1 MRSRAIAWLLIP
13 VAGLAI
19 SACGSSSKNTN
30 SGAPSVAPTTA
41 PASASGDTSAQIKA
55 NWQEF
60 FDPKTPVA
68 RRVQLLENGQQF
80 ADIIQAQSGSG
91 LAASATSQVTNVSVQ
106 SPTQA
111 VVTYSILVGGTPQ
124 LTNQTG
130 DAVFQ
135 DGVWKVG
142 IGSFCA
148 LLALENGGN
157 TAGLPASCPSG

>member
-13 VAGLAI
+13 VAGLAVAACS
-19 SACGSSSKNTN
+19 SAKNTHT
-30 SGAPSVAPTTA
+30 SAPSTSNAPSTA
-41 PASASGDTSAQIKA
+41 AASGDASAQIKA

-60 FDPKTPVA
+60 FDAKTPA
-68 RRVQLLENGQQF
+68 DRRVQLLENGQQF
-80 ADIIQAQSGSG
+80 ADIIRAQSGSG

-106 SPTQA
+106 SPTRA

-142 IGSFCA
+142 LGSFCA
-148 LLALENGGN
+148 LLGLENGGN
-157 TAGLPASCPSG
+157 TSGLPAACPSG